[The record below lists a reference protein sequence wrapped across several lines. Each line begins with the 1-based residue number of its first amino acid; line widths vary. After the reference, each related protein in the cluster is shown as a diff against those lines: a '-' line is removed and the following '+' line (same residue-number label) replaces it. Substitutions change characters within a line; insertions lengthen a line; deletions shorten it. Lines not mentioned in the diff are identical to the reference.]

1 MKEKIDVE
9 ARAELAKSLFKKG
22 YNCSQSVF
30 MAYADVYGI
39 DDTFAARLAAPLGG
53 GMGRLREVC
62 GAVSGAFLVAG
73 QEFSAENPD
82 DRDAKTKNYAVVQ
95 ELAAEFKKENGSII
109 CRDLLGLAANAKESH
124 VPSERTEEYYKRRPC
139 AEYVAIAA
147 RVVGNKINEN
157 RKSAC
162 DNG

>member
-9 ARAELAKSLFKKG
+9 ARVELARKLFNSG

-30 MAYADVYGI
+30 MAYSDVYGI
-39 DDTFAARLAAPLGG
+39 DKNFAARLAAPLGG
-53 GMGRLREVC
+53 GIGRLREVC

-73 QEFSAENPD
+73 QEFSAENPE

-95 ELAAEFKKENGSII
+95 ELAEEFKKINGSII
-109 CRDLLGLAANAKESH
+109 CRQLLGLAPDEKESH
-124 VPSERTEEYYKRRPC
+124 VPSERTAEYYKRRPC

-147 RVVGNKINEN
+147 RVVGEKINEN
-157 RKSAC
+157 RI
-162 DNG
+162 

>member
-1 MKEKIDVE
+1 MKDKIDVE
-9 ARAELAKSLFKKG
+9 ARVELARKLFNSG

-30 MAYADVYGI
+30 MAYSDVYNI
-39 DDTFAARLAAPLGG
+39 DKDFAARLAAPLGG

-73 QEFSAENPD
+73 QEFSAENPE

-95 ELAAEFKKENGSII
+95 ELAEEFKKINGSII
-109 CRDLLGLAANAKESH
+109 CRQLLGLAPDLKETH
-124 VPSERTEEYYKRRPC
+124 VPSERTAEYYKRRPC

-147 RVVGNKINEN
+147 RVVGEKINEN
-157 RKSAC
+157 RI
-162 DNG
+162 

>member
-9 ARAELAKSLFKKG
+9 ARMELARSLFKSG

-39 DDTFAARLAAPLGG
+39 DKDFAARLAAPLGG

-73 QEFSAENPD
+73 QEFSAENPE
-82 DRDAKTKNYAVVQ
+82 DRDAKTQNYAVVQ
-95 ELAAEFKKENGSII
+95 ELAEQFKKENGSII
-109 CRDLLGLAANAKESH
+109 CRELLGLTPGVKETH
-124 VPSERTEEYYKRRPC
+124 VPSERTAEYYKRRPC

-147 RVVGNKINEN
+147 RVVGEKINKN
-157 RKSAC
+157 RE
-162 DNG
+162 

>member
-9 ARAELAKSLFKKG
+9 ARVELARKLFNSG

-30 MAYADVYGI
+30 MAYSDVYGI
-39 DDTFAARLAAPLGG
+39 DKNFAARLAAPLGG

-73 QEFSAENPD
+73 QEFSAENPE

-95 ELAAEFKKENGSII
+95 QLADEFKRINGSII
-109 CRDLLGLAANAKESH
+109 CRQLLGLASDVKESH
-124 VPSERTEEYYKRRPC
+124 VPSERTAEYYKRRPC

-147 RVVGNKINEN
+147 RVVGEKINEN
-157 RKSAC
+157 RI
-162 DNG
+162 

>member
-9 ARAELAKSLFKKG
+9 ARVELARNLFKSG

-30 MAYADVYGI
+30 MAYADVYNI
-39 DDTFAARLAAPLGG
+39 DKDFAARLVAPLGG

-73 QEFSAENPD
+73 QEFSAENPE
-82 DRDAKTKNYAVVQ
+82 DREAKTKNYAVVQ
-95 ELAAEFKKENGSII
+95 ELAEEFKKINGSII
-109 CRDLLGLAANAKESH
+109 CRQLLGLTPDVKENH
-124 VPSERTEEYYKRRPC
+124 VPSERTAEYYKRRPC

-147 RVVGNKINEN
+147 RVVGEKINEN
-157 RKSAC
+157 RI
-162 DNG
+162 

>member
-9 ARAELAKSLFKKG
+9 TRVELARKLFNSG

-30 MAYADVYGI
+30 MAYSDVYGI
-39 DDTFAARLAAPLGG
+39 DKNFAARLAAPLGG

-73 QEFSAENPD
+73 QEFSAENPE

-95 ELAAEFKKENGSII
+95 ELAEEFKKINGSII
-109 CRDLLGLAANAKESH
+109 CRQLLGLASDVKETH
-124 VPSERTEEYYKRRPC
+124 VPSERTAEYYKRRPC

-147 RVVGNKINEN
+147 RVVGEKINEN
-157 RKSAC
+157 RI
-162 DNG
+162 

>member
-9 ARAELAKSLFKKG
+9 ARAELARNLFKSG

-30 MAYADVYGI
+30 MAYADVYNI
-39 DDTFAARLAAPLGG
+39 DKDFAARLAAPLGG

-73 QEFSAENPD
+73 QEFSAENPE
-82 DRDAKTKNYAVVQ
+82 DRGAKTQNYAVVQ
-95 ELAAEFKKENGSII
+95 ELAEQFKKENGSII
-109 CRDLLGLAANAKESH
+109 CRELLGLTPDVKETH
-124 VPSERTEEYYKRRPC
+124 VPSERTAEYYKRRPC

-147 RVVGNKINEN
+147 RVVGERINKN
-157 RKSAC
+157 RE
-162 DNG
+162 